1 MAKLSKTIALCA
13 GIAVA
18 GACGAHNA
26 WAQSKDYGGTGLN
39 GLSVLQKGLPGPT
52 RLESDPAADNSG
64 SVNSDPMFIA
74 DRLAITNL
82 MTAYAYLIDE
92 GRWDEW
98 FKLFAPDAV
107 VEVTTPTL
115 GTVMVKGDAFREFV
129 NQRYIIPS
137 AGSTAVRRH
146 TMGNIHVAEQTPTTA
161 KVRAYLFISA
171 VPNADKLNILSSGT
185 YNATMEKRAGKWV
198 ITRWYIET
206 DAPLNP
212 SPIPQGVKPGEMTLI
227 PDPRMSDGTRKYEMT
242 ASGLPIGL
250 SGQITKDKLGTS
262 MGDLYPA
269 MGPNNPWVWKNV
281 DMAIIDYLTPEAA
294 AAAVLPADA
303 HLVGI
308 PDLPGQADVKLV
320 FAKYGKGG
328 TIDPY
333 HEVVVGIP
341 CIYGGQLAMYVAFI
355 YVTTDDAM
363 ASGREL
369 GGFPK
374 KIADIRLE
382 SMGDQVVGTMTRG
395 GDEIASFSL
404 TKGKGLFSLPLPAD
418 TQVKVGYPYNLT
430 LPLPAPTGKPEP
442 YALPFLSMR
451 VIPNTQVEKEPYA
464 VEQLNSSVWELAEG
478 PIFGTTNAAVDL
490 RPSEKDPLYKLPVNY
505 VLSGIYLQGGVM
517 QLAKVFPAQPISK

>member
-171 VPNADKLNILSSGT
+171 VPNADKLNCPSSGFL
-185 YNATMEKRAGKWV
+185 R
-198 ITRWYIET
+198 
-206 DAPLNP
+206 
-212 SPIPQGVKPGEMTLI
+212 Q
-227 PDPRMSDGTRKYEMT
+227 
-242 ASGLPIGL
+242 
-250 SGQITKDKLGTS
+250 
-262 MGDLYPA
+262 
-269 MGPNNPWVWKNV
+269 
-281 DMAIIDYLTPEAA
+281 
-294 AAAVLPADA
+294 
-303 HLVGI
+303 
-308 PDLPGQADVKLV
+308 
-320 FAKYGKGG
+320 
-328 TIDPY
+328 
-333 HEVVVGIP
+333 
-341 CIYGGQLAMYVAFI
+341 
-355 YVTTDDAM
+355 
-363 ASGREL
+363 
-369 GGFPK
+369 
-374 KIADIRLE
+374 
-382 SMGDQVVGTMTRG
+382 RG
-395 GDEIASFSL
+395 G
-404 TKGKGLFSLPLPAD
+404 
-418 TQVKVGYPYNLT
+418 
-430 LPLPAPTGKPEP
+430 
-442 YALPFLSMR
+442 
-451 VIPNTQVEKEPYA
+451 
-464 VEQLNSSVWELAEG
+464 
-478 PIFGTTNAAVDL
+478 
-490 RPSEKDPLYKLPVNY
+490 
-505 VLSGIYLQGGVM
+505 
-517 QLAKVFPAQPISK
+517 